1 MITSKEVFAR
11 RKEGALDEAYRMALE
26 LMGSP
31 QVGDWDRK
39 AFCWCLID
47 LIKRDAKM
55 GNQEHLAHYRRQLES
70 IEADPYDDVLAKGVR
85 NALALCNP
93 HGQQISRAKEL
104 SKSGRHAESVA
115 EYRKVCAGGSAD
127 TETQTSYGWELY
139 RHAKVLADA
148 EKVNLDAVKRNLNA
162 YLKLDVDRPSLLH
175 SCILQLAAKLAA
187 QDNFSILAFSRLW
200 NLKHLRPEDFDRFR
214 AQDGKEF
221 PSLAEKVVQSAG
233 KEAASISNPS
243 AQQYILPY
251 LDEAIERFP
260 DNIWLKLDK
269 AKVLLSLGLH
279 DDAMGF
285 GLLVARAK
293 VNDFWVWDL
302 LGEIVSPTDRELA
315 LACYCKALSC
325 QADDKF
331 TGKIRLKLASYM
343 AESGDLA
350 AAKCEVESVV
360 RSKEIEGHKIPDAAA
375 QITAQP
381 WYAETQANASNLN
394 YYQSRCSAA
403 EALLFSELPWIEANM
418 GDKVAKPG
426 GEGKPKRTIFLKTSS
441 VPTEVRVPAS
451 KLGPKKYAPGD
462 PVRVKGEFDADQRF
476 QFYVIEPRDAQA
488 SWDVFPEKVG
498 VVDHVNKDKHVL
510 HFIVDREIDG
520 VIPLSTLSDAFV
532 EGDSISVRLSRHSS
546 KKGMVYR
553 VQQAHATDSQPGE
566 WVKKVFS
573 EEVRVSNGM
582 GFTESDIFV
591 SPPLVEEHRIE
602 DGQKVSG
609 TAVLNYNKK
618 RSCWGWK
625 AILIDRQ

>member
-1 MITSKEVFAR
+1 MMTSKEVFAK

-26 LMGSP
+26 LMGAP

-70 IEADPYDDVLAKGVR
+70 IEVDPDDDVLAKGKVY
-85 NALALCNP
+85 ALSLCSP

-104 SKSGRHAESVA
+104 SKSGRHAEAAV
-115 EYRKVCAGGSAD
+115 EYRKVCAGGNAD
-127 TETQTSYGWELY
+127 RDVQTSFGWELY
-139 RHAKVLADA
+139 KHTKALADA
-148 EKVNLDAVKRNLNA
+148 EKLDLAAVKRNLNE
-162 YLKLDVDRPSLLH
+162 YLKLDVDKPSILH
-175 SCILQLAAKLAA
+175 SCILQLASKLAT
-187 QDNFSILAFSRLW
+187 QDGFSILAFAQLW
-200 NLKHLRPEDFDRFR
+200 NLNYLRSEDFDRFR
-214 AQDGKEF
+214 SEDRKEF
-221 PSLAEKVVQSAG
+221 PSLAEKVVQHAG
-233 KEAASISNPS
+233 KEAAKISNPS
-243 AQQYILPY
+243 AQKYILPY
-251 LDEAIERFP
+251 LDAAIERFP

-279 DDAMGF
+279 DDAMAF

-302 LGEIVSPTDRELA
+302 LGEIVSPADRELA

-331 TGKIRLKLASYM
+331 TGKIRLKLASHM

-360 RSKEIEGHKIPDAAA
+360 RSKESEGHKIPEAAA
-375 QITAQP
+375 EITTQP
-381 WYAETQANASNLN
+381 WYAETQANASNVN
-394 YYQSRCSAA
+394 FYQSRCSAA
-403 EALLFSELPWIEANM
+403 EALLFSELPWIEANI
-418 GDKVAKPG
+418 GDKIANPK
-426 GEGKPKRTIFLKTSS
+426 GEGKPKRTIFLKTSP
-441 VPTEVRVPAS
+441 VPTEVRVPVS
-451 KLGPKKYAPGD
+451 KLGSKKYAPGD
-462 PVRVKGEFDADQRF
+462 PVRVKGEFDADHRF
-476 QFYVIEPRDAQA
+476 QLYVIEPRDAVTP
-488 SWDVFPEKVG
+488 WDVFPEKVG
-498 VVDHVNKDKHVL
+498 VVFHVNKDKHVL

-532 EGDSISVRLSRHSS
+532 EGDSIAVRVSRHSS

-553 VQQAHATDSQPGE
+553 VQQAHATASQPDE
-566 WVKKVFS
+566 SVKKVFS
-573 EEVRVSNGM
+573 EEVRIANGM
-582 GFTESDIFV
+582 GFTESDIFL

-609 TAVLNYNKK
+609 TAVMNYNKK